1 MPTSSFTGLNSSAFR
16 PSSLKP
22 FLSIN
27 FSGFSFLL
35 YFLQFRFFFFKQ
47 LCNAIRQ
54 TARVGFLLDFLNCL
68 HGEFFICRSFP
79 SDQDNA
85 VNTQNYLAT
94 GFLLN
99 GRNHRTLPAN
109 YPRNL
114 RWRYPHDLPTSDFA
128 QTWLAHREL
137 RIMGSG

>member
-27 FSGFSFLL
+27 FSGFSFIL
-35 YFLQFRFFFFKQ
+35 YFLQFWFFFFKQ

-54 TARVGFLLDFLNCL
+54 TARVGFLLYFLNRL
-68 HGEFFICRSFP
+68 HGELFVRRGFP
-79 SDQDNA
+79 SDQDNT
-85 VNTQNYLAT
+85 VNTQDYLAT

-99 GRNHRTLPAN
+99 G
-109 YPRNL
+109 
-114 RWRYPHDLPTSDFA
+114 
-128 QTWLAHREL
+128 
-137 RIMGSG
+137 